1 MEINVEAILMVTWWE
16 FTGIFSAAWTRVYL
30 NVLVNIPVS
39 FNTWSRVVYWELDT
53 MELVF
58 LSQ

>member
-1 MEINVEAILMVTWWE
+1 MEIHVAAILMVTWWE
-16 FTGIFSAAWTRVYL
+16 FIGVVSAAWTRVYL
-30 NVLVNIPVS
+30 NVLFNTLVS
-39 FNTWSRVVYWELDT
+39 FNSWSWVVYWELDT